1 MKFKYYTDM
10 FAKMLDF
17 KGESKLGEYWFC
29 VLYNIIFSTLIS
41 LVGLPFVKDWNLF
54 MILCD
59 SLAGIY
65 YVIVFLPM
73 LALTIRRLHD
83 ANHSGLAILFIL
95 IPIVGLIIL
104 LVYLVTPSAQKTNAF
119 NGFKNEVLDIGKEN
133 EYPFQDQID
142 KEDNYAIA
150 KQPEDKP
157 AEDLE
162 KPQEKQPETK
172 DNILPEEPKEEEP
185 KQEEKQDVAEQSK
198 GTKPRQRKSKSSAS
212 AKEKPL
218 TRSQKVAELQQK
230 QQNGEITEEEYHK
243 QVMEILKH

>member
-104 LVYLVTPSAQKTNAF
+104 LVYLVTPSAQKTDAF

-150 KQPEDKP
+150 KQPEDKL

-172 DNILPEEPKEEEP
+172 EDIFLEESKAEG
-185 KQEEKQDVAEQSK
+185 QQDIEEQSK

-218 TRSQKVAELQQK
+218 TRSQKVAELQRK
-230 QQNGEITEEEYHK
+230 QQNGEITAEEYHK